1 MFGIEI
7 VDICFGT
14 VLLSGTVNKDLE
26 EFLSL
31 AAKPTEQ
38 EIEQAKLVVNKFS
51 NLLYVDIAQINYEFM
66 ALWLFRCTI
75 EAERFQIGFSLNRTY
90 VRSPHI
96 TKFITDICFENNLNF
111 QNFCKQTL

>member
-90 VRSPHI
+90 ARSPHI
-96 TKFITDICFENNLNF
+96 TKFITDIYFENNLNF